1 LLRRRLEMAE
11 IEKRG
16 GYSGSTPKVVPK
28 PKSKGAST
36 NAKSNSSPSND
47 AASGR
52 SQS

>member
-1 LLRRRLEMAE
+1 MAE

-36 NAKSNSSPSND
+36 NAKSNSSPSNNS
-47 AASGR
+47 AGGGPR
-52 SQS
+52 S